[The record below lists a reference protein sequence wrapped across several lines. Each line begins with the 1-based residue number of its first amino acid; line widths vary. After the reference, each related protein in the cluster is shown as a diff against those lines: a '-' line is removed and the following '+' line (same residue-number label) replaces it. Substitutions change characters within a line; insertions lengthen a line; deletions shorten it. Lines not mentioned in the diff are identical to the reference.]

1 MKAIPVRQERA
12 PMTKTVGPTAALAG
26 IPAGIQAIGAWQGR
40 RQLFVRFA
48 AEAETATMYTGDA
61 LGGELKRLAARSS
74 YHSVSIAGRDPLA
87 NADFLGAMLEKHDV
101 PLPVMLD
108 HDGQRPEALAA
119 LLSRLSLVQVV
130 MDGSEPAVTVERA
143 AESLR
148 LAAGRKVAHALV
160 LCPGE
165 QATDSQLLRLVEQ
178 AHVASAETQVVVHPP
193 VGVPLDRDRRWIT
206 LIERAVAT
214 HADVR
219 LALRIPGPTG
229 MR

>member
-1 MKAIPVRQERA
+1 
-12 PMTKTVGPTAALAG
+12 MTQTVGPTAALAG
-26 IPAGIQAIGAWQGR
+26 IPAGLQAMGAWQGR

-61 LGGELKRLAARSS
+61 LGGELKRLAARST
-74 YHSVSIAGRDPLA
+74 YHSISVAGRDPLA
-87 NADFLGAMLEKHDV
+87 NADFLGAMLEKHEL

-108 HDGQRPEALAA
+108 HDGQRPDALGV
-119 LLSRLSLVQVV
+119 LLPHLALVQVV
-130 MDGSEPAVTVERA
+130 MDGSEPAVMVERA
-143 AESLR
+143 AASLR
-148 LAAGRKVAHALV
+148 LAGARKVAHALV

-178 AHVASAETQVVVHPP
+178 AHGASAETQVVVHPP
-193 VGVPLDRDRRWIT
+193 ASVPVDRDRRWIA
-206 LIERAVAT
+206 LLERAVAT

-219 LALRIPGPTG
+219 LALRIPAPPG

>member
-1 MKAIPVRQERA
+1 
-12 PMTKTVGPTAALAG
+12 MTQSVGPTAALAG
-26 IPAGIQAIGAWQGR
+26 IPAGIQAMGAWQGR

-48 AEAETATMYTGDA
+48 AEAETATMYSGDA
-61 LGGELKRLAARSS
+61 LGGELKRLAARST
-74 YHSVSIAGRDPLA
+74 YHSISIAGRDPLA
-87 NADFLGAMLEKHDV
+87 NADFLGATLERHEL

-108 HDGQRPEALAA
+108 HDGQRPDALGA
-119 LLSRLSLVQVV
+119 LLPRLALVQVV
-130 MDGSEPAVTVERA
+130 MDGSETAVTAERA

-148 LAAGRKVAHALV
+148 LCGGRKVPHALV

-178 AHVASAETQVVVHPP
+178 AHVASGDTQVVVHPP
-193 VGVPLDRDRRWIT
+193 ATIPLDRDRRWIA
-206 LIERAVAT
+206 LLERAGAT

>member
-1 MKAIPVRQERA
+1 
-12 PMTKTVGPTAALAG
+12 MTQTVGPTAALAG
-26 IPAGIQAIGAWQGR
+26 IPAGIQAMGAWQGR

-61 LGGELKRLAARSS
+61 LGGELKRLAARST
-74 YHSVSIAGRDPLA
+74 YHSISIAGRDPLA
-87 NADFLGAMLEKHDV
+87 NADFLGAMLEKHEL

-108 HDGQRPEALAA
+108 HDGQRPEALGA
-119 LLSRLSLVQVV
+119 LLSRLAMVQVV
-130 MDGSEPAVTVERA
+130 MDGSEAAVAAERA
-143 AESLR
+143 ADSLR
-148 LAAGRKVAHALV
+148 LCGGRKVPHALV

-178 AHVASAETQVVVHPP
+178 AHVASGDTQVVVHPP
-193 VGVPLDRDRRWIT
+193 ATIPLDRDRRWIA
-206 LIERAVAT
+206 LLERAVAT